1 MLISYDRMAV
11 AHAAA
16 NALET
21 MVKGEVKGGGEDQF

>member
-1 MLISYDRMAV
+1 MAV